1 MFYNSVKNEEFEEK
15 NEKRGEEDR
24 EKMNRN

>member
-15 NEKRGEEDR
+15 NKKRGEEDR